1 MRPRPGRP
9 IAATYPKA
17 PLRLPSRLRAKQRAR
32 TGSRRL
38 KAKFHLRRIYHGEEQ
53 KANRGGWREAIMG
66 ADSPPCRPAGDG
78 GCADRIKCKDRR
90 LIRPKSQPSAS
101 FGRSV
106 GLIV

>member
-17 PLRLPSRLRAKQRAR
+17 PLRLPSRLRAKQHAR

-53 KANRGGWREAIMG
+53 KANRGGWLEAIMRLT
-66 ADSPPCRPAGDG
+66 APFAAPPETA
-78 GCADRIKCKDRR
+78 GCAHRIKCKDR
-90 LIRPKSQPSAS
+90 PHSAKSELSAS
-101 FGRSV
+101 LG
-106 GLIV
+106 

>member
-53 KANRGGWREAIMG
+53 KANRGGWLEAIMRLTAPFAAPPETG
-66 ADSPPCRPAGDG
+66 WVRSPNQVQRQAPHSA
-78 GCADRIKCKDRR
+78 
-90 LIRPKSQPSAS
+90 KSELSAS
-101 FGRSV
+101 
-106 GLIV
+106 

>member
-38 KAKFHLRRIYHGEEQ
+38 KAIFHLRRIYHGGEQ
-53 KANRGGWREAIMG
+53 KANRGGWLEAIIRLT
-66 ADSPPCRPAGDG
+66 AALCCPAGDG
-78 GCADRIKCKDRR
+78 WVRSPNKVQRR
-90 LIRPKSQPSAS
+90 APHPAKSELSAIL
-101 FGRSV
+101 GRSV